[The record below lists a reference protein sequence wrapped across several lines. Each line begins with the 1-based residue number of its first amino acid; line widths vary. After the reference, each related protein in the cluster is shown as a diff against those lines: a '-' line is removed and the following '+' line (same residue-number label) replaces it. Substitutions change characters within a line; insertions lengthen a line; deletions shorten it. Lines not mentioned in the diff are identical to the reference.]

1 MNRSGRTWWAI
12 GGAVAAFGLVVA
24 LIALAAGVGAGNY
37 RVQFDQDAFHLPTVR
52 QFQRQWPHVD
62 LHDYAV
68 ATSPGYHLLMAAIAV
83 YVRDSLVLMRCVGA
97 VFGFGLVGLAAWG
110 TSRRSA
116 ALALPLAM
124 SVYVLTSTVWLL
136 PENAAWMLVAAGLLL
151 ALHACGAR
159 LFWLSAI
166 VLTLLVFVRH
176 SHIWMVGVFVVAA
189 LTEET
194 PEGRLRLRLSPPRL
208 LATFAAALPPVAVLL
223 WLISIWHGLSPLSF
237 QPGVKT
243 DLFQA
248 LPVGGFAPGAPAMML
263 AVLGAFGVLLLP
275 WLWPAGRARGIA
287 LLGGVIGFLLGV
299 LPASSYNF
307 PLRRSGF
314 WAIIQKLHQLVFFD
328 RSLIFIAGATLG
340 GVVAAVALARLKPR
354 DRLIFAAA
362 LAGLTAVQMTQVYLW
377 QRYYEPFV
385 LLWLGL
391 AAAATP
397 AIVPP
402 PRHRSRVIGLTLLI
416 VLQLL
421 AVAYT
426 LQNSN

>member
-1 MNRSGRTWWAI
+1 M
-12 GGAVAAFGLVVA
+12 VAAFGIVVA
-24 LIALAAGVGAGNY
+24 LIAAAAANGAGNF
-37 RVQFDQDAFHLPTVR
+37 RVQFDQDGFHVPTVR

-110 TSRRSA
+110 ASRRTA

-124 SVYVLTSTVWLL
+124 SFYVLTSTVWLL
-136 PENAAWMLVAAGLLL
+136 PENAAWMLVAAAMLIS
-151 ALHACGAR
+151 LHARGAR
-159 LFWLSAI
+159 LFWASAI
-166 VLTLLVFVRH
+166 ALTLLIFVRH

-194 PEGRLRLRLSPPRL
+194 TEGRLRLRLSPQTW
-208 LATFAAALPPVAVLL
+208 LATVAAALPAVALLL

-237 QPGVKT
+237 QPGVKS

-263 AVLGAFGVLLLP
+263 AVLGAFGLLLLP
-275 WLWPAGRARGIA
+275 WLWPAGRAGGVA
-287 LLGGVIGFLLGV
+287 TLGGVIGFLLGV

-314 WAIIQKLHQLVFFD
+314 WAIVQKFDRLVFFD

-340 GVVAAVALARLKPR
+340 GVVAAVALARMKPR

-362 LAGLTAVQMTQVYLW
+362 LAGLTTVQMTQTYLW

-385 LLWLGL
+385 LLWLCL

-397 AIVPP
+397 AIEPP
-402 PRHRSRVIGLTLLI
+402 SRERSRTIGLTLLI
-416 VLQLL
+416 ALQLL
-421 AVAYT
+421 AAAYT
-426 LQNSN
+426 LQNNS